1 MTEVYFVRHAEPN
14 FKNHDDLTR
23 ELTEK
28 GMRDRLLV
36 TKFLWDKQIAA
47 VFSSPYKRAVDTV
60 QDFAD
65 RAGLTVQTDP
75 DLRERRVD
83 SVWIED
89 FDAFC
94 KQQWADF
101 DYRLTDGETL
111 RMVQTRNLAALR
123 RILAQCP
130 EQAVAVGSHG
140 TALSTLIR
148 YFDPTFGHADFVS
161 IQKLMP
167 WIVRF
172 TFDGTRC
179 TSVTEYDVF
188 TGQVRTR
195 TPAVSEIRMG

>member
-111 RMVQTRNLAALR
+111 GTPPHSGAMPGAGGGR
-123 RILAQCP
+123 RQP
-130 EQAVAVGSHG
+130 RHG
-140 TALSTLIR
+140 AEHP
-148 YFDPTFGHADFVS
+148 DPV
-161 IQKLMP
+161 L
-167 WIVRF
+167 
-172 TFDGTRC
+172 
-179 TSVTEYDVF
+179 
-188 TGQVRTR
+188 
-195 TPAVSEIRMG
+195 